1 MDRKAS
7 YAQDRLMIDVF
18 CRLMNHKTGRVQQG
32 KTSMYVTMNR
42 QTCAHIKGWRAD
54 VHGRR
59 SDSQSESNT

>member
-1 MDRKAS
+1 
-7 YAQDRLMIDVF
+7 MIDVL
-18 CRLMNHKTGRVQQG
+18 CRLMNHKTDRAQQG

-42 QTCAHIKGWRAD
+42 QTCAHLKGWRAD